1 MRKVGATLYKAI
13 QKKFGFRELLSFL
26 SETKFTFVELYLPD
40 EELITS
46 ELNFNK
52 EKLQDF
58 NEIVACYDFGIS
70 VHGLYDNYNGIIS
83 NLADLDD
90 TLRKKAIQTTKKSI
104 ELCNLLNS
112 QVLVI
117 HPGTLFPYQKRK
129 KSSSMNKLAAHP
141 LDRPKGVKNIQNSI
155 MNLLEHAED
164 FGVVLC
170 LENEVPRFETIP
182 LCDNPFTLI
191 QLCQALF
198 EQFSDSFCGATLD
211 LGHLAL
217 ECTFYGFDLLQTVK
231 AFQPY
236 IKHIHFHDN
245 LMIPCPLGGTKA
257 DKGYGDLHYP
267 IGDGS
272 IPYTGISP
280 LLKNIKVDTV
290 FNFEIFRIKKIDDF
304 KPSKQFVDSV

>member
-13 QKKFGFRELLSFL
+13 QKKFGFREFLSFL

-46 ELNFNK
+46 GLDFNK
-52 EKLQDF
+52 EKLQEF
-58 NEIVACYDFGIS
+58 NEIIACYDFGIS

-90 TLRKKAIQTTKKSI
+90 TLRKKAIQAATKSI

-117 HPGTLFPYQKRK
+117 HPGTLYPDQKRK
-129 KSSSMNKLAAHP
+129 KSSSMNMLATHP
-141 LDRPKGVKNIQNSI
+141 LDRSKGVKNIQNSI
-155 MNLLEHAED
+155 MNLLKHAED

-191 QLCQALF
+191 QLCQELI
-198 EQFSDSFCGATLD
+198 EQFGDSFCGANLD
-211 LGHLAL
+211 IGHLAL
-217 ECTFYGFDLLQTVK
+217 ECTFYGLDLLQTVK

-236 IKHIHFHDN
+236 ITHIHFHDN
-245 LMIPCPLGGTKA
+245 RMIPCPLGGTKA
-257 DKGYGDLHYP
+257 EDGHGDLHYP

-272 IPYTGISP
+272 IPYMDIIP
-280 LLKNIKVDTV
+280 LLQDINADTV
-290 FNFEIFRIKKIDDF
+290 FNFEIFRVKSMDGF
-304 KPSKQFVDSV
+304 KSSKQLIDSM